1 MTNKK
6 LAERSKRIVMM
17 ITDVDYDEA
26 TKYLEEA
33 DDHVK
38 SALVMILAAVSYKE
52 ATERLERT
60 DGFVRKAIKI

>member
-1 MTNKK
+1 
-6 LAERSKRIVMM
+6 MM
-17 ITDVDYDEA
+17 ITDVDYKEA

-33 DDHVK
+33 DYHVK
-38 SALVMILAAVSYKE
+38 SAFVMILAEVSYKE